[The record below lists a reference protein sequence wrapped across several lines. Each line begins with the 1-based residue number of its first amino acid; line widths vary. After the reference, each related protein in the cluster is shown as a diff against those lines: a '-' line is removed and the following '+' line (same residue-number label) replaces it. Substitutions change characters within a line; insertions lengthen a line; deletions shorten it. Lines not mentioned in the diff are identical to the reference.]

1 MFRIDA
7 RCDMSSLNVRKEKH
21 GDERVLAVDI
31 TLIAIVPAETVAGLV
46 GAPPA
51 AFRKLWWD
59 SKGVPALENIKP
71 IQLTTKLAGTGDGTD
86 SKHRIVLEDHITVE
100 DRCTI
105 IDKFVAAPIEGHK
118 CSLTFRVAISEPS
131 QDLIDVAAACL
142 QESVMVTITPDDE
155 LPLDHSEAGK
165 SDDGGEDD
173 EPLPLAAEQ
182 SEEDDAQASAES
194 GTVAVDGSAP
204 DDQIPEKIRKAWE
217 EEDRQRAAAAANG

>member
-1 MFRIDA
+1 MFRINT
-7 RCDMSSLNVRKEKH
+7 RCDLTSVKVRKEKY
-21 GDERVLAVDI
+21 GDKRVLAVDLK
-31 TLIAIVPAETVAGLV
+31 LIAIVH
-46 GAPPA
+46 A
-51 AFRKLWWD
+51 AFVADLI
-59 SKGVPALENIKP
+59 GVPYKAFSRSFWDQGEGKIKMMP
-71 IQLTTKLAGTGDGTD
+71 TLKPLRITTSLNEEHGIELQDASVVK
-86 SKHRIVLEDHITVE
+86 
-100 DRCTI
+100 DRCKI
-105 IDKFVAAPIEGHK
+105 MGNFVANPIDGEK
-118 CSLTFRVAISEPS
+118 CELEFRVAISKPS
-131 QDLIDVAAACL
+131 QKLVELVAACL
-142 QESVMVTITPDDE
+142 QETVNVTITPDDE